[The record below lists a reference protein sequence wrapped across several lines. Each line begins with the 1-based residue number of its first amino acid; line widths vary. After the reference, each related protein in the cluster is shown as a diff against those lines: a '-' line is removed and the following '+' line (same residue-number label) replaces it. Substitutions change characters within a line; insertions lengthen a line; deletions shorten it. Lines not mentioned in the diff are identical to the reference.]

1 MSNSAV
7 CIALDADKVACN
19 DVSPV
24 GLICY
29 QLSVEDDELDI
40 LSWSSYSGS
49 SDLEN
54 GCSSFF
60 CPSACLVCFL

>member
-19 DVSPV
+19 DVSPA

-29 QLSVEDDELDI
+29 QLSVEDGELDI

-54 GCSSFF
+54 GC
-60 CPSACLVCFL
+60 